1 MRRGLA
7 VRGLRAVV
15 LAHAALVLA
24 QAAFAGRYLSGDAA
38 GLRLHERNAELIVT
52 LALVQL
58 ILAVLVWRPGRGP
71 AWPALASLALWL
83 AEVAQM
89 SLGYGRLLGVH
100 VPLGV
105 AIFGLTV
112 ALAIGTWRLTRT
124 ARERPV
130 SGSPEDAGARPAAS

>member
-7 VRGLRAVV
+7 VSGLRAVA

-24 QAAFAGRYLSGDAA
+24 QAVFAGRYLSGDAA
-38 GLRLHERNAELIVT
+38 GLRLHERNAELIVM
-52 LALVQL
+52 LAFVQL
-58 ILAVLVWRPGRGP
+58 VLAVLVWRPGRGP

-89 SLGYGRLLGVH
+89 SLGYGRVLGVH

-112 ALAIGTWRLTRT
+112 VLAIGTWRLPMTG
-124 ARERPV
+124 RERPV
-130 SGSPEDAGARPAAS
+130 SGSPEDAGTRPAAS